1 MDTIE
6 KIKEIIAQQTGID
19 EDAVKENTTIE
30 DVMADSLDTIE
41 MLMAIEDSFDIDI
54 PDEDAKNLQSVG
66 ELCAYI
72 DEKLLGG

>member
-19 EDAVKENTTIE
+19 QDTIKEDTTIE
-30 DVMADSLDTIE
+30 DIMADSLDTIE

-54 PDEDAKNLQSVG
+54 PDEDAKTLQSVG
-66 ELCAYI
+66 ELCNYI
-72 DEKLLGG
+72 DNKLLD

>member
-19 EDAVKENTTIE
+19 EDAIRADTTIE
-30 DVMADSLDTIE
+30 DIMADSLDTIE
-41 MLMAIEDSFDIDI
+41 MLMAIEDFFDIDI

-66 ELCAYI
+66 ELCNYI
-72 DEKLLGG
+72 DNKLLS

>member
-19 EDAVKENTTIE
+19 HDAIKADTTIE
-30 DVMADSLDTIE
+30 DIMADSLDTIE

-54 PDEDAKNLQSVG
+54 PDEDARTLQSVG
-66 ELCAYI
+66 ELCTYI
-72 DEKLLGG
+72 DNKLFS